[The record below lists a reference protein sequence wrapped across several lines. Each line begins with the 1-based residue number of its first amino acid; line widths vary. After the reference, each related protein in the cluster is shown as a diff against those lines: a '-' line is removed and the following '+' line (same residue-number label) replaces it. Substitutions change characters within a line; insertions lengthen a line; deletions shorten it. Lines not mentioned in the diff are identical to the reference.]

1 VVATAHGIMKR
12 WVFFFTPMRFKVG
25 HDTSLLILQF
35 KAAGGRDL
43 YGNWLLGRG
52 GSAESPSGSMFY
64 HLPNAGEREGHVKLL
79 AKRLGALQL
88 AEASARRRG
97 DAEGVSTGKWRGW
110 PPRLGE

>member
-1 VVATAHGIMKR
+1 MATGFWVEEEVSRRARTGI
-12 WVFFFTPMRFKVG
+12 P
-25 HDTSLLILQF
+25 
-35 KAAGGRDL
+35 
-43 YGNWLLGRG
+43 
-52 GSAESPSGSMFY
+52 
-64 HLPNAGEREGHVKLL
+64 GHVELL